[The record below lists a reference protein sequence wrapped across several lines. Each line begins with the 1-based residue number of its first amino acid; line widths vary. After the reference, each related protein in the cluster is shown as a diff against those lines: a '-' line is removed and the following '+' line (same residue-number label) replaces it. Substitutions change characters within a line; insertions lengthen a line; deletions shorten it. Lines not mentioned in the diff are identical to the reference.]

1 MENLKATNFNNQLIA
16 VAFFRCFKLKKK
28 KRHFIGGICWSSLKT
43 FEYMDLT
50 LIAASRSKSLY
61 FG

>member
-28 KRHFIGGICWSSLKT
+28 KKT
-43 FEYMDLT
+43 LYMRRPHLEKVHKCDSGSGQSESECYLNH
-50 LIAASRSKSLY
+50 
-61 FG
+61 